1 MADNISIATDEISG
15 VQYPRVKLSVGAP
28 DSATDMTGGAGAVGA
43 GTPRVTL
50 ASDDPA
56 VAALIAIR
64 DGANTI
70 NVAQDTSVVKLGAT
84 SLTPKFK
91 FITATASGVTKVVDA
106 VATKKIRVLAYVVTT
121 SAAANV
127 KFQSHT
133 TPTDLTSLKYLAANG
148 GAVASFN
155 PTGWFETVA
164 GEQLDINLSA
174 TANVGVDI
182 VYVEV

>member
-1 MADNISIATDEISG
+1 
-15 VQYPRVKLSVGAP
+15 
-28 DSATDMTGGAGAVGA
+28 MTASAGAVAA

-64 DGANTI
+64 DGTNTI
-70 NVAQDTSVVKLGAT
+70 NVAQDTAVVKFGAT

-91 FITATASGVTKVVDA
+91 SVTATASGATKIVDA
-106 VATKKIRVLAYVVTT
+106 VSGKKIRVLAYVLTT

-133 TPTDLTSLKYLAANG
+133 TPTDLTSYKYLAANG
-148 GAVASFN
+148 GAVANFN
-155 PTGWFETVA
+155 PTGWFETVL
-164 GEQLDINLSA
+164 GEQLDINVSA